1 MNKEEILI
9 MQSKYELSHEEN
21 RRYYEEVKAFFTLGK
36 YAEKKTKLIL
46 VVGQPGAGKSKLMRL
61 VNKRLHFN
69 AVISDIDTI
78 RAMHPKF
85 SIAYAQVPE
94 FINLALLTDV
104 NKIGPE
110 LRKYYMEQ
118 GLNLIYEGTMR
129 STAGYVEMAKQYK
142 ERGYDIELDFMAVSK
157 LESYGSSLLRY
168 AIDLCN
174 NNFPRWVAKNIH
186 DEAYEN
192 MITTLEELSKQ
203 SLFDSARVYC
213 RGNDEEQNPIKIYST
228 EERQF
233 GNVKEA
239 ILYGREKDRRKAIE
253 DYPMKY
259 KIVSNI
265 FSNYAP
271 ELLSK
276 LDVWEELY
284 EDEKGNLKSEVQERN

>member
-1 MNKEEILI
+1 
-9 MQSKYELSHEEN
+9 
-21 RRYYEEVKAFFTLGK
+21 
-36 YAEKKTKLIL
+36 
-46 VVGQPGAGKSKLMRL
+46 
-61 VNKRLHFN
+61 
-69 AVISDIDTI
+69 
-78 RAMHPKF
+78 MHPKF
-85 SIAYAQVPE
+85 SIAYSQVPE

-129 STAGYVEMAKQYK
+129 ATAGYVKMVKEYK
-142 ERGYDIELDFMAVSK
+142 EKGYDIELDFMAVSK
-157 LESYGSSLLRY
+157 LESYGSSFLRY
-168 AIDLCN
+168 SIDLCN
-174 NNFPRWVAKNIH
+174 NNFPRWIARNVH

-233 GNVKEA
+233 GSVKET

-259 KIVSNI
+259 EIVSNI

-271 ELLSK
+271 ELLPK
-276 LDVWEELY
+276 LNEWEELY
-284 EDEKGNLKSEVQERN
+284 ENEKRNLKSEVQERN